1 MKSFLEEKGLLDAE
15 IWKVNEQ
22 VLDVTLDFFEMALS
36 DGDFSWKER
45 NDIYQIIGGTM
56 KSMYKHIEN

>member
-22 VLDVTLDFFEMALS
+22 VLDVTLDFF
-36 DGDFSWKER
+36 
-45 NDIYQIIGGTM
+45 
-56 KSMYKHIEN
+56 

>member
-1 MKSFLEEKGLLDAE
+1 MLHW
-15 IWKVNEQ
+15 I
-22 VLDVTLDFFEMALS
+22 FFEMALS

-56 KSMYKHIEN
+56 KNMYKYIEN